1 MSEHYPVLI
10 VIIPFI
16 FALIVAFA
24 GFIKPR
30 LCCFLTISAL
40 ILSLYSS
47 IILLFQV
54 FKTGC
59 IEYRLSGWSP
69 PWGICYNIDYLN
81 SIIIVVVMIVGLMC
95 AISSQ
100 KAVNRDLDQKKGA
113 FYALFLLFIT
123 GLTGIL
129 ATGDLFN
136 LYVLLEITSISG
148 YALIGTGN
156 NKAAFAS
163 LKYLFMGT
171 IGASFYLLG
180 IGYLYISTGSLNM
193 ADIAAIIPELQQSK
207 TIMFAF
213 IFCMTG
219 LFIKMGMFPMHGWLP
234 NAYSDSHS
242 ATSTLVASLTT
253 KVMLY
258 VMIRLILNV
267 FLPDYSFSKLNID
280 NIMVWFA
287 TVVIIC
293 GSFLA
298 LSQKNLKYML
308 SYIIITE
315 VGYIAGGFW
324 LGNRLGMTGAILHI
338 LNDAL
343 MTMCLFLS
351 SANFIYVLK
360 NDSFKNFKDIFLKM
374 PFSAAGFVIGGASII
389 GVPPTCGFFSKWY
402 LLSAAQEAGHYEFFS
417 ALIFSSLICCI
428 LFFRIIEQGFFS
440 EDDHENNVT
449 KFNEAPVSMII
460 PLGITVLLLIAAG
473 IYSGDIITNFID
485 HAIPDIIT

>member
-10 VIIPFI
+10 IIIPFI
-16 FALIVAFA
+16 SALIVAFT
-24 GFIKPR
+24 GFIRPG
-30 LCCFLTISAL
+30 LCYFLTILSL
-40 ILSLYSS
+40 SLSLYSS
-47 IILLFQV
+47 IILLSKV
-54 FKTGC
+54 FETGY
-59 IEYRLSGWSP
+59 IEYRLSGWAP

-81 SIIIVVVMIVGLMC
+81 STIIVVVMIVGLIC

-100 KAVNRDLDQKKGA
+100 KAANRDFDQKKGA
-113 FYALFLLFIT
+113 FYALFLLFIA

-148 YALIGTGN
+148 YALIGFGSS
-156 NKAAFAS
+156 KAAFAS

-193 ADIAAIIPELQQSK
+193 ADISTIIPALEESQ
-207 TIMFAF
+207 TVMFAF

-242 ATSTLVASLTT
+242 AASALVASLTT

-258 VMIRLILNV
+258 VMIRIILNV
-267 FLPDYSFSKLNID
+267 FLPDYSFSKLNIN

-287 TVVIIC
+287 TIAIVC
-293 GSFLA
+293 GSFFA
-298 LSQKNLKYML
+298 LSQKNLKHML

-315 VGYIAGGFW
+315 VGYIVGGFW
-324 LGNRLGMTGAILHI
+324 LGNRTGMTGAILHI

-351 SANFIYVLK
+351 SGNFIYVLK

-374 PFSAAGFVIGGASII
+374 PFSATGFIIGGFSII
-389 GVPPTCGFFSKWY
+389 GVPPSCGFFSKWY
-402 LLSAAQEAGHYEFFS
+402 LLSAAQKAGHYEFFA

-428 LFFRIIEQGFFS
+428 LFFRVIEHGFFS
-440 EDDHENNVT
+440 KHNHTENT
-449 KFNEAPVSMII
+449 AKFNEAPISMII
-460 PLGITVLLLIAAG
+460 PLCITVLLLIAAG
-473 IYSGDIITNFID
+473 LYSGDIITNFID
-485 HAIPDIIT
+485 HAIPDTII